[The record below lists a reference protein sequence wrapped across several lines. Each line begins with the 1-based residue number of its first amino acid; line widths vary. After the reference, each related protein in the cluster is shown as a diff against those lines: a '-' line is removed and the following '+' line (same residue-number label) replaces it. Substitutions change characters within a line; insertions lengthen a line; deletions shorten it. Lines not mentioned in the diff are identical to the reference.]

1 MFVGVKCPVT
11 ARTGVPA
18 LVRKLVG
25 DELIRSVWTTERA
38 RLGVQTGWKSGSYS
52 IAEFPQICDIERS
65 QNMTICDIFDRSIGR
80 IWFYQCAAAKK
91 LLKRL

>member
-1 MFVGVKCPVT
+1 MFGGVKCPVT

-52 IAEFPQICDIERS
+52 IAEFPQICDIEPEPKYDDMRYFRPKYRKYLVLS
-65 QNMTICDIFDRSIGR
+65 VCCS
-80 IWFYQCAAAKK
+80 
-91 LLKRL
+91 